1 MMNYFESANNLG
13 KKMKWFDF
21 SLLKL
26 SVFFFTLFL
35 ITLWPSFRN
44 FVLGIDWY
52 WYLIL
57 SIVLAIPLWKKM
69 FFDS

>member
-1 MMNYFESANNLG
+1 MNYFESVNNLG
-13 KKMKWFDF
+13 KKMTWFDF

-35 ITLWPSFRN
+35 ITVWPIFRN

-52 WYLIL
+52 WYLIT
-57 SIVLAIPLWKKM
+57 SIILAIPLWKKM
-69 FFDS
+69 FSN

>member
-1 MMNYFESANNLG
+1 MSLFTWVEKLIP
-13 KKMKWFDF
+13 KMKWHDI

-35 ITLWPSFRN
+35 VTAWAGFRN
-44 FVLGIDWY
+44 FILGFEWY

-57 SIVLAIPLWKKM
+57 FVIVSIPLMKRM
-69 FFDS
+69 FSK